1 MSTLNIMI
9 AEILETK
16 EISKRS
22 MVELKS
28 YTYDDD
34 CNYESAIE
42 FEALAHVLAEAMTA
56 KGRRTHLKLYNEGM
70 YEYGDE
76 DFVGFSEEDVDLKGH
91 EPLDILKMKNVALSS
106 SEKKSLIMKLSYDEK
121 RYLGNWMLD
130 NELTIQVVDDYE
142 ELDGELTFDTKT
154 SYMDGVEIFHNNK
167 Y

>member
-16 EISKRS
+16 KISKRS
-22 MVELKS
+22 EVELKS

-34 CNYESAIE
+34 CKYESAIE

-56 KGRRTHLKLYNEGM
+56 KGRKTHLRLYNEGM
-70 YEYGDE
+70 YDYGDD
-76 DFVGFSEEDVDLKGH
+76 DFVGFDEEDIDLKGH
-91 EPLDILKMKNVALSS
+91 KPLKILTMKNIVLSS
-106 SEKKSLIMKLSYDEK
+106 SEKKSLIMKLSYDDK

-130 NELTIQVVDDYE
+130 NELTLEVDDDYK
-142 ELDGELTFDTKT
+142 ELDGKLSFDTKT
-154 SYMDGVEIFHNNK
+154 SYIDGVEVFHNNK

>member
-22 MVELKS
+22 IVELDS

-56 KGRRTHLKLYNEGM
+56 KGRKTHLKLYNEGM

-76 DFVGFSEEDVDLKGH
+76 DFVGFDEEDINLKGH
-91 EPLDILKMKNVALSS
+91 EPLTILRMKNIVMSS
-106 SEKKSLIMKLSYDEK
+106 KEKKSLIMKLSYDDK
-121 RYLGNWMLD
+121 RFLGNWMLD
-130 NELTIQVVDDYE
+130 NELTVQVDDDYQ
-142 ELDGELTFDTKT
+142 ELDGELSFDTKT
-154 SYMDGVEIFHNNK
+154 SYVDGVEVFHNNK

>member
-16 EISKRS
+16 KISKRS
-22 MVELKS
+22 EVELKS

-42 FEALAHVLAEAMTA
+42 FEALAHVLAEAMTT
-56 KGRRTHLKLYNEGM
+56 KGRKTHLKLYNEGM

-76 DFVGFSEEDVDLKGH
+76 DFVGFDEEDINLKGH
-91 EPLDILKMKNVALSS
+91 EPLTILRMKNIVMSS
-106 SEKKSLIMKLSYDEK
+106 KEKKSLIMKLSYDDK
-121 RYLGNWMLD
+121 RFLGNWMLD
-130 NELTIQVVDDYE
+130 NELTLQVDDEYK
-142 ELDGELTFDTKT
+142 ELDGELSFDTKT
-154 SYMDGVEIFHNNK
+154 SYVDGVEVFHNNK

>member
-16 EISKRS
+16 KISKRS
-22 MVELKS
+22 VVELES
-28 YTYDDD
+28 YIYDDD

-70 YEYGDE
+70 YEYGDD

-91 EPLDILKMKNVALSS
+91 EPLDILKMKNVVLSS

-154 SYMDGVEIFHNNK
+154 SYMDGVEVFHNNK

>member
-9 AEILETK
+9 GEILETSA
-16 EISKRS
+16 ISKRS
-22 MVELKS
+22 IVELES

-56 KGRRTHLKLYNEGM
+56 KGRKTHLTLYNEGM

-76 DFVGFSEEDVDLKGH
+76 DFVGFDEEDIDLKGH
-91 EPLDILKMKNVALSS
+91 KPIKILTMKNIILSPA
-106 SEKKSLIMKLSYDEK
+106 EKKSLIMKLVYDDK
-121 RYLGNWMLD
+121 RFLGNWMLD
-130 NELTIQVVDDYE
+130 NEPTLAVDNDYK
-142 ELDGELTFDTKT
+142 ELDGELSFDTKT
-154 SYMDGVEIFHNNK
+154 SYIDGVEVFHNNK

>member
-16 EISKRS
+16 KISKRS
-22 MVELKS
+22 VVELES

-56 KGRRTHLKLYNEGM
+56 KVRRTHLKLYNEGM

-91 EPLDILKMKNVALSS
+91 KPLDILKMKNVALSS

>member
-56 KGRRTHLKLYNEGM
+56 KGRKTHLRLYNEGM
-70 YEYGDE
+70 YDYGDD
-76 DFVGFSEEDVDLKGH
+76 DFVGFDEEDINLKGH
-91 EPLDILKMKNVALSS
+91 EPLTILRMKNIVMSAK
-106 SEKKSLIMKLSYDEK
+106 EKKSLIMKLSYDDK
-121 RYLGNWMLD
+121 RFLGNWMLD
-130 NELTIQVVDDYE
+130 NELTLQVDDEYK
-142 ELDGELTFDTKT
+142 ELDGELSFDTKT
-154 SYMDGVEIFHNNK
+154 SYVDGVEVFHNNK

>member
-70 YEYGDE
+70 YEYGDD

-154 SYMDGVEIFHNNK
+154 SYMDGVEVFHNNK

>member
-22 MVELKS
+22 MVELDS

-56 KGRRTHLKLYNEGM
+56 KGRKTHLKLYNEGM

-76 DFVGFSEEDVDLKGH
+76 DFVGFDEEDINLKGH
-91 EPLDILKMKNVALSS
+91 EPLTILRMKNIVMSAK
-106 SEKKSLIMKLSYDEK
+106 EKKSLIMKLSYDDK
-121 RYLGNWMLD
+121 RFLGNWMLD
-130 NELTIQVVDDYE
+130 NELTLQVDDDYK
-142 ELDGELTFDTKT
+142 ELDGKLSFDTKT
-154 SYMDGVEIFHNNK
+154 SYVDGVEVFHNNK

>member
-56 KGRRTHLKLYNEGM
+56 KGRKTHLKLYNEGM

-76 DFVGFSEEDVDLKGH
+76 DFVGFDEEDINLKGH
-91 EPLDILKMKNVALSS
+91 EPLTILRMKNIVMSS
-106 SEKKSLIMKLSYDEK
+106 KEKKSLIMKLSYDDK
-121 RYLGNWMLD
+121 RFLGNWMLD
-130 NELTIQVVDDYE
+130 NELTLQVDDDYK
-142 ELDGELTFDTKT
+142 ELDGKLSFDTKT
-154 SYMDGVEIFHNNK
+154 SYVDGVEVFHNNK

>member
-16 EISKRS
+16 KISKRS
-22 MVELKS
+22 EVELKS

-34 CNYESAIE
+34 CNYESPLE

-56 KGRRTHLKLYNEGM
+56 KGRKTHLKLYNEGM

-76 DFVGFSEEDVDLKGH
+76 DFVGFDEEDINLKGH
-91 EPLDILKMKNVALSS
+91 EPLTILRMKNIVMSS
-106 SEKKSLIMKLSYDEK
+106 KEKKSLIMKLSYDDK
-121 RYLGNWMLD
+121 RFLGNWMLD
-130 NELTIQVVDDYE
+130 NELTLKLDDEYK
-142 ELDGELTFDTKT
+142 ELDGELSFDTKT
-154 SYMDGVEIFHNNK
+154 SYIDGVEVFHNNK

>member
-22 MVELKS
+22 MVELNS

-56 KGRRTHLKLYNEGM
+56 KGRKTHLRLYNEGM
-70 YEYGDE
+70 YDYGDD
-76 DFVGFSEEDVDLKGH
+76 DFVGFDEEDINLKGH
-91 EPLDILKMKNVALSS
+91 EPLTILRMKNIVMSAK
-106 SEKKSLIMKLSYDEK
+106 EKKSLIMKLSYDDK
-121 RYLGNWMLD
+121 RFLGNWMLD
-130 NELTIQVVDDYE
+130 NELTLQVDDEYK
-142 ELDGELTFDTKT
+142 ELDGELSFDTKT
-154 SYMDGVEIFHNNK
+154 SYVDGVEVFHNNK

>member
-56 KGRRTHLKLYNEGM
+56 KGRKTHLKLYNEGM

-76 DFVGFSEEDVDLKGH
+76 DFVGFDEEDINLKGH
-91 EPLDILKMKNVALSS
+91 EPLTILRMKNIVMSS
-106 SEKKSLIMKLSYDEK
+106 KEKKSLIMKLSYDDK
-121 RYLGNWMLD
+121 RFLGNWMLD
-130 NELTIQVVDDYE
+130 NELTLQIDDEYK
-142 ELDGELTFDTKT
+142 ELDGKLSFDTKT
-154 SYMDGVEIFHNNK
+154 SYIDGVEVFHNNK

>member
-56 KGRRTHLKLYNEGM
+56 KGRKTHLKLYNEGM

-76 DFVGFSEEDVDLKGH
+76 DFVGFDEEDINLKGH
-91 EPLDILKMKNVALSS
+91 EPLTILRMKNIVMSS
-106 SEKKSLIMKLSYDEK
+106 KEKKSLIMKLSYDDK
-121 RYLGNWMLD
+121 RFLGNWMLD
-130 NELTIQVVDDYE
+130 NELTLQVDDDYK
-142 ELDGELTFDTKT
+142 ELDGKLSFNTKT
-154 SYMDGVEIFHNNK
+154 SYIDGVEVFHNNK

>member
-91 EPLDILKMKNVALSS
+91 KPLDILKMKNVALSS
-106 SEKKSLIMKLSYDEK
+106 LEKKSLIMKLSYDEK

>member
-22 MVELKS
+22 MVELDS

-56 KGRRTHLKLYNEGM
+56 NGRKTHLKLYNEGM

-76 DFVGFSEEDVDLKGH
+76 DFVGFDEEDINLKGH
-91 EPLDILKMKNVALSS
+91 EPLTILRMKNIVLSS
-106 SEKKSLIMKLSYDEK
+106 SEKKSLIMKLSYDDK
-121 RYLGNWMLD
+121 RFLGNWMLD
-130 NELTIQVVDDYE
+130 NELTLQVDDDYK
-142 ELDGELTFDTKT
+142 ELDGKLSFDTKT
-154 SYMDGVEIFHNNK
+154 SYVDGVEVFHNNK

>member
-22 MVELKS
+22 VVELES

-34 CNYESAIE
+34 CTYESAIE
-42 FEALAHVLAEAMTA
+42 FEALAHVLAEAMTY
-56 KGRRTHLKLYNEGM
+56 KGRKSHIKMYNEGM
-70 YEYGDE
+70 YDYGAE
-76 DFVGFSEEDVDLKGH
+76 DFVGFDEEDIDLKGH
-91 EPLDILKMKNVALSS
+91 DPMKILTMQNIVLSS
-106 SEKKSLIMKLSYDEK
+106 AEKKSLIMKLTYDDK

-130 NELTIQVVDDYE
+130 NELTLEVDEEYK
-142 ELDGELTFDTKT
+142 ELDGKLTFDTKT
-154 SYMDGVEIFHNNK
+154 SYVDGIEVFHNNK

>member
-56 KGRRTHLKLYNEGM
+56 KGRKTHLKLYNEGM

-76 DFVGFSEEDVDLKGH
+76 DFVGFDEEDINLKGH
-91 EPLDILKMKNVALSS
+91 EPLTILRMKKIVMSS
-106 SEKKSLIMKLSYDEK
+106 KEKKSLIMKLSYDDK
-121 RYLGNWMLD
+121 RFLGNWMLD
-130 NELTIQVVDDYE
+130 NELTLQVDDEYK
-142 ELDGELTFDTKT
+142 ELDGELSFDTKT
-154 SYMDGVEIFHNNK
+154 SYVDGVEVFHNNK

>member
-9 AEILETK
+9 GEILETG

-22 MVELKS
+22 VVELES

-56 KGRRTHLKLYNEGM
+56 KGRKTHLKLYNEGM
-70 YEYGDE
+70 YDYGDE
-76 DFVGFSEEDVDLKGH
+76 DFVGFDEEDIDLKGH
-91 EPLDILKMKNVALSS
+91 KPIKILTMKNILLSP
-106 SEKKSLIMKLSYDEK
+106 SEKKSLIMKLVYDDK
-121 RYLGNWMLD
+121 RFLGNYMLD
-130 NELTIQVVDDYE
+130 NELTLEVDDDYK
-142 ELDGELTFDTKT
+142 ELDGELSFDTKT
-154 SYMDGVEIFHNNK
+154 SYIDGVEVFHNNK

>member
-22 MVELKS
+22 KVELDS

-56 KGRRTHLKLYNEGM
+56 KGRKTHLKLYNEGM

-76 DFVGFSEEDVDLKGH
+76 DFVGFDEEDINLKGH
-91 EPLDILKMKNVALSS
+91 EPLTILRMKNIVMSS
-106 SEKKSLIMKLSYDEK
+106 KEKKSLIMKLSYDDK
-121 RYLGNWMLD
+121 RFLGNWMLD
-130 NELTIQVVDDYE
+130 NELTVQVDDDYQ
-142 ELDGELTFDTKT
+142 ELDGELSFDTKT
-154 SYMDGVEIFHNNK
+154 SYIDGVEVFHNNK

>member
-16 EISKRS
+16 KISKRS
-22 MVELKS
+22 EVELKS

-42 FEALAHVLAEAMTA
+42 FEALAHVLAEAMTT
-56 KGRRTHLKLYNEGM
+56 KGRKTHLKLYNEGM

-76 DFVGFSEEDVDLKGH
+76 DFVGFDEEDINLKGH
-91 EPLDILKMKNVALSS
+91 EPLTILRMKNIVMSS
-106 SEKKSLIMKLSYDEK
+106 KEKKSLIMKLSYDDK
-121 RYLGNWMLD
+121 RFLGNWMLD
-130 NELTIQVVDDYE
+130 NELTLQVDDEYK
-142 ELDGELTFDTKT
+142 ELDGELSFDTKT
-154 SYMDGVEIFHNNK
+154 SYMDGVEVFHNNK